1 MILFIRGE
9 SGCGKSTLANIL
21 EKRLNSAI
29 VIEADNY
36 WYDKGGNYN
45 FDIKLIKDAHQW
57 AINEAQEAYR
67 KGMLPIIANTS
78 TRTWEM
84 EQYITAIDPGLT
96 LSDAIFVRA
105 EGGTGNIHGVPNDI
119 VSKQIERYEDV
130 QHESIVNAYD
140 EETVN
145 KFIRRIP
152 YEFWG
157 PRIVN
162 SVLGYKYDEYMK
174 DRTGAD
180 AVAYSEI
187 AETFGD
193 LLASAPNALIDNLN
207 FYAGMVD
214 GAIYLDSDIKIGY
227 VIGTEPLNSEIQGL
241 RIFNDLKIERAFS
254 YRGGLDSNMADT
266 HSAIIRKLESMSD
279 VLYVGMDG
287 SFHTVLAMIENPNY
301 THRYQVLYVS
311 IYIGVAKF
319 DCKTREPG
327 TKEPKL
333 LKFKKW
339 LAK

>member
-1 MILFIRGE
+1 MILFVRGE

-21 EKRLNSAI
+21 EKRLNNAI

-36 WYDKGGNYN
+36 WYDKSGNYN

-57 AINEAQEAYR
+57 AMNEAQEAYR
-67 KGMLPIIANTS
+67 KGMLPIISNTS

-84 EQYITAIDPGLT
+84 EQYITAIDSGLT

-105 EGGTGNIHGVPNDI
+105 EGGTGNTHGVPDDI
-119 VSKQIERYEDV
+119 VAKQIERYEDV

-140 EETVN
+140 EEAVT

-157 PRIVN
+157 PRITN

-193 LLASAPNALIDNLN
+193 LLTSAPNAPIDNLN
-207 FYAGMVD
+207 FYAGMLD
-214 GAIYLDSDIKIGY
+214 GTIYLGSKIRVGY
-227 VIGTEPLNSEIQGL
+227 DIGTKPLDAEIQGL
-241 RIFNDLKIERAFS
+241 KIFNGLKIERAFNYS
-254 YRGGLDSNMADT
+254 GALNSNVVDVHRT
-266 HSAIIRKLESMSD
+266 LVRKLESVSD
-279 VLYVGMDG
+279 VLYIGVDG
-287 SFHTVLAMIENPNY
+287 TFYTVIAMYENPNC
-301 THRYQVLYVS
+301 THRYQLLYVS
-311 IYIGVAKF
+311 MSLDVVRFEG
-319 DCKTREPG
+319 KTRELG